1 MYFLYSLLLGLG
13 FVILLPRFVIDA
25 FRHGKYVAGFG
36 ERLGSVSANRTEGR
50 PVIWLHCVSVGETQ
64 AARPLVKGIKA
75 RFPNHSIVVSTTTS
89 TGQRL
94 AREIFKGEAETVFY
108 FPFDWGWAVRR
119 TLNTIRPAA
128 ILLMETELW
137 PGFLRECERREIPV
151 AIVNGRLSDQSF
163 RRYRLIRGFM
173 KRVLAPVN
181 IAIMQTEADADRL
194 GALGMAE
201 SRIFVAG
208 NLKFDAGAL
217 PSTDAGSTA
226 FSQRFGLTKDSQVI
240 LAAST
245 HAPEE
250 RVLLE
255 AFKRINSTGGPGLRL
270 IIAPRHPERFAEVAG
285 LIKAAGFSWTHRSSE
300 ATAGDRES
308 EVILLD
314 SIGELQAFYPLATIV
329 FVGGSIAKTG
339 GHNILEPAAAGTCVV
354 TGPHTFNFR
363 LIVDTFVEAEAVV
376 QLPNVPSP
384 DLVDQL
390 AQIFSELLTD
400 DARRRELGRRGK
412 ILVDE
417 NRGATER
424 SLELLKPMLKFS
436 PKSNVQSPKSG
447 FSGGAP

>member
-13 FVILLPRFVIDA
+13 FVILSPRFVIDA

-36 ERLGSVSANRTEGR
+36 ERLGSVSANRNESR

-75 RFPNHSIVVSTTTS
+75 SFPNHSVVVSTTTA

-94 AREIFKGEAETVFY
+94 ARDIFKGEVETVFY
-108 FPFDWGWAVRR
+108 FPFDWSWAVRR

-128 ILLMETELW
+128 VLLMETELW
-137 PGFLRECERREIPV
+137 PAFLRECGRRQIPV
-151 AIVNGRLSDQSF
+151 AIVNGRLSVQSF
-163 RRYRLIRGFM
+163 RRYRLIKGFM
-173 KRVLAPVN
+173 KRVLASVR

-194 GALGMAE
+194 AALGMTE
-201 SRIFVAG
+201 SEIFVGG

-217 PSTDAGSTA
+217 PSADAASTK
-226 FSQRFGLTKDSQVI
+226 FNQRFGLTKDTPVI

-250 RVLLE
+250 RILLE
-255 AFKRINSTGGPGLRL
+255 AFKRINSANGSGLRL

-285 LIKAAGFSWTHRSSE
+285 LIKAAGFSLTRRSSA

-308 EVILLD
+308 EVVLLD
-314 SIGELQAFYPLATIV
+314 SIGELQAFYSLATIV
-329 FVGGSIAKTG
+329 FVGGSIAKSG

-363 LIVDTFVEAEAVV
+363 LIMDTFVEAEAVV

-384 DLVDQL
+384 QLVDQL
-390 AQIFSELLTD
+390 VQIFSELLTD
-400 DARRRELGRRGK
+400 SARRRELVKRGK
-412 ILVDE
+412 MLVDE

-424 SLELLKPMLKFS
+424 TLELLKPMLKFS
-436 PKSNVQSPKSG
+436 PKSNG
-447 FSGGAP
+447 

>member
-1 MYFLYSLLLGLG
+1 MSVLPPLMYFLYSLLLGLG
-13 FVILLPRFVIDA
+13 FVILSPRFVIDA

-36 ERLGSVSANRTEGR
+36 ERLGSVSANRNESR

-75 RFPNHSIVVSTTTS
+75 SFPNHSVVVSTTTA

-94 AREIFKGEAETVFY
+94 ARDIFKGEVETVFY
-108 FPFDWGWAVRR
+108 FPFDWSWAVRR

-128 ILLMETELW
+128 VLLMETELW
-137 PGFLRECERREIPV
+137 PAFLRECGRRQIPV
-151 AIVNGRLSDQSF
+151 AIVNGRLSVQSF
-163 RRYRLIRGFM
+163 RRYRLIKGFM
-173 KRVLAPVN
+173 KRVLASVR

-194 GALGMAE
+194 AALGMTE
-201 SRIFVAG
+201 SEIFVGG

-217 PSTDAGSTA
+217 PSADAASTK
-226 FSQRFGLTKDSQVI
+226 FNQRFGLTKDTPVI

-250 RVLLE
+250 RILLE
-255 AFKRINSTGGPGLRL
+255 AFKRINSANGSGLRL

-285 LIKAAGFSWTHRSSE
+285 LIKAAGFSLTRRSSA

-308 EVILLD
+308 EVVLLD
-314 SIGELQAFYPLATIV
+314 SIGELQAFYSLATIV
-329 FVGGSIAKTG
+329 FVGGSIAKSG

-363 LIVDTFVEAEAVV
+363 LIMDTFVEAEAVV

-384 DLVDQL
+384 QLVDQL
-390 AQIFSELLTD
+390 VQIFSELLTD
-400 DARRRELGRRGK
+400 SARRRELVKRGK
-412 ILVDE
+412 MLVDE

-424 SLELLKPMLKFS
+424 TLELLKPMLKFS
-436 PKSNVQSPKSG
+436 PKSNG
-447 FSGGAP
+447 